1 MKFISFATLL
11 VMALGCAY
19 AARAQT
25 FPSKPVRVIVG
36 FATGGGT
43 DTIARVLSRKLAD
56 TWPHALVVENRPGAD
71 GSIATEIVARSPAD
85 GHTLVMITNAHT
97 ITPFQRKLSYDP
109 LKDFAP
115 VTLTATTPN
124 LLVVHPSLPV
134 KTVKEFIAFA
144 RTHGGQL
151 SFASSGTGT
160 SPYLAMEL
168 FKVMTRINI
177 VHVPYKGTGAAVID
191 LMGGHVQVM
200 FGSVSGT
207 LPFVRSGKLRA
218 LGISSPQRWPTLPQM
233 PTVAESGV
241 AGFEAGTWYGML
253 APAGTPAAVVSKLQT
268 DVAAALHAPDVLKY
282 VVDLGFNAVG
292 NTPAEF
298 AEVIRNDMARWGKL
312 IRSLEEKNKL

>member
-1 MKFISFATLL
+1 MQFVLHVGLL
-11 VMALGCAY
+11 LTALGCVY

-25 FPSKPVRVIVG
+25 FPGKPVRVIVG
-36 FATGGGT
+36 FASGGGT

-109 LKDFAP
+109 VRDFAP

-144 RTHGGQL
+144 RVHGGQL
-151 SFASSGTGT
+151 AFASSGTGT

-168 FKVMTRINI
+168 FKVMTRINLE
-177 VHVPYKGTGAAVID
+177 HVPYKGTGAAVID

-218 LGISSPQRWPTLPQM
+218 LGISSAQRWPTLPQI

-241 AGFEAGTWYGML
+241 AGFEAATWYGML
-253 APAGTPAAVVSKLQT
+253 APAATPPTVVSKLQT
-268 DVAAALHAPDVLKY
+268 DVAAALHASDVLKY
-282 VVDLGFNAVG
+282 VADLGFNAVG

-298 AEVIRNDMARWGKL
+298 AEVIRHDLARWGKL